1 VQNYVAGSAE
11 GNVKLFYSAVCA
23 AVLITVGLAHAGA
36 ENLSSDDQLL
46 ILQDAKIYT
55 SPTTPPIEHGSIT
68 IRAGK
73 IVAVQAD
80 RASADPNI
88 PRLIVINCAG
98 KVITAG
104 FQNSHVHFTETKWDD
119 AEHQP
124 AAKLTQ
130 QMRDM
135 LTRYGVTTAVDLS
148 SYLANTVALRTRVD
162 SGEVPG
168 PRILTAGAG
177 LYPPNGLPFYVRES
191 LPLEIQR
198 ILPQPATPEEAVK
211 IVREEFA
218 GGSDVVKLFTGSLV
232 ERDKVKPM
240 PVDVAR
246 AAADEAHRNG
256 KLVFSHPSNFAGIQV
271 ALDAHVDVLAHTTP
285 IVGPWDGAL
294 IAKML
299 AIHMSLVPTLKL
311 WEFEAAKENAT
322 FDEQRGFAEKGARQL
337 GAFSKAGGQ
346 VLFGTDVGYMTD
358 YDPLEEYL
366 LMKDAGLT
374 PMQILA
380 SLTTA
385 PAARFKESE
394 RRGTIVPGM
403 EADLVVLN
411 ADPAEDVTNFANVRF
426 TIRGGR
432 IIYQPSRR

>member
-1 VQNYVAGSAE
+1 VS
-11 GNVKLFYSAVCA
+11 LFLSVVCA
-23 AVLITVGLAHAGA
+23 ALVMIVGLISAQGQ
-36 ENLSSDDQLL
+36 NPSSADQIL

-55 SPTTPPIEHGSIT
+55 SPTAPPIEHGSVT
-68 IRAGK
+68 IRGGK

-80 RASADPNI
+80 RASADPSI

-124 AAKLTQ
+124 APKLTQ

-148 SYLANTVALRTRVD
+148 SDLANTVALRTRVD

-198 ILPQPATPEEAVK
+198 ILPQPSTPEEAVK

-218 GGSDVVKLFTGSLV
+218 GGSDLVKLFTGSLV

-246 AAADEAHRNG
+246 AAVDEAHRNN
-256 KLVFSHPSNFAGIQV
+256 KLVFTHPSNFVGIQV
-271 ALDAHVDVLAHTTP
+271 ALDSRVDVLAHTTP
-285 IVGPWDGAL
+285 IVGPWDDAL

-322 FDEQRGFAEKGARQL
+322 FEEQRAFAEKGARQL

-358 YDPLEEYL
+358 YDPLEEFI

-394 RRGTIVPGM
+394 KRGTIAPGM

-432 IIYQPSRR
+432 IIFQPGKR

>member
-1 VQNYVAGSAE
+1 
-11 GNVKLFYSAVCA
+11 
-23 AVLITVGLAHAGA
+23 
-36 ENLSSDDQLL
+36 
-46 ILQDAKIYT
+46 
-55 SPTTPPIEHGSIT
+55 
-68 IRAGK
+68 
-73 IVAVQAD
+73 
-80 RASADPNI
+80 
-88 PRLIVINCAG
+88 
-98 KVITAG
+98 
-104 FQNSHVHFTETKWDD
+104 
-119 AEHQP
+119 
-124 AAKLTQ
+124 
-130 QMRDM
+130 M
-135 LTRYGVTTAVDLS
+135 
-148 SYLANTVALRTRVD
+148 
-162 SGEVPG
+162 
-168 PRILTAGAG
+168 
-177 LYPPNGLPFYVRES
+177 
-191 LPLEIQR
+191 
-198 ILPQPATPEEAVK
+198 
-211 IVREEFA
+211 
-218 GGSDVVKLFTGSLV
+218 KLFTGSLV

-246 AAADEAHRNG
+246 AAVDEAHRNN
-256 KLVFSHPSNFAGIQV
+256 KLVFTHPSNFVGIQV
-271 ALDAHVDVLAHTTP
+271 ALDSRVDVLAHTTP
-285 IVGPWDGAL
+285 IVGLWDDAL

-322 FDEQRGFAEKGARQL
+322 FEEQRAFAEKGARQL

-358 YDPLEEYL
+358 YDPLEEFI

-394 RRGTIVPGM
+394 KRGTIAPGM

-432 IIYQPSRR
+432 IIFQPGKR

>member
-1 VQNYVAGSAE
+1 M
-11 GNVKLFYSAVCA
+11 
-23 AVLITVGLAHAGA
+23 
-36 ENLSSDDQLL
+36 
-46 ILQDAKIYT
+46 
-55 SPTTPPIEHGSIT
+55 
-68 IRAGK
+68 
-73 IVAVQAD
+73 
-80 RASADPNI
+80 
-88 PRLIVINCAG
+88 
-98 KVITAG
+98 ITAG

-148 SYLANTVALRTRVD
+148 SYLANTVAIRTRVD

-168 PRILTAGAG
+168 PRILTAGVG

-285 IVGPWDGAL
+285 IVGPWDDAL

-322 FDEQRGFAEKGARQL
+322 FDEQRAFAEKGARQL

-394 RRGTIVPGM
+394 KRGTIAPGM

-432 IIYQPSRR
+432 IIFQPGKR